1 MEENKRINIVL
12 KGITKPVTTV
22 IPEQVVTEEVE
33 VDTLQEFLK
42 EVDLNEEQLRIA
54 VKAYK
59 DEKITQ
65 PSYNMED
72 VLRKVDSGRKKAEQI
87 LKNETTSKLELT
99 DSFVVDALVASNKW
113 KCVTKLSNP
122 KRYIV
127 ERI

>member
-1 MEENKRINIVL
+1 MEENKRINIVR

-72 VLRKVDSGRKKAEQI
+72 VLRKVDSGRKKADQI
-87 LKNETTSKLELT
+87 LKNSTESKLELE
-99 DSFVVDALVASNKW
+99 DSFVVDALIASNQW
-113 KCVTKLSNP
+113 RCVTKLSNP

-127 ERI
+127 ERV

>member
-1 MEENKRINIVL
+1 MEESKRLNIVR

-22 IPEQVVTEEVE
+22 IPEQVVTEEIE

-42 EVDLNEEQLRIA
+42 EVNLNEDQLRIA

-72 VLRKVDSGRKKAEQI
+72 VLKKVDLGREKAEQI
-87 LKNETTSKLELT
+87 LKNETGPKLELT
-99 DSFVVDALVASNKW
+99 DSFVVDALIASNKW
-113 KCVTKLSNP
+113 KCVTKLLGLL
-122 KRYIV
+122 YLLIGQ
-127 ERI
+127 

>member
-1 MEENKRINIVL
+1 MEESKRLNIVR

-22 IPEQVVTEEVE
+22 IPEQVVTEEIE

-42 EVDLNEEQLRIA
+42 EVNLNEDQLRIA

-72 VLRKVDSGRKKAEQI
+72 VLKKVDLGREKAEQI
-87 LKNETTSKLELT
+87 LKNETGPKLELT
-99 DSFVVDALVASNKW
+99 DSFVVDALIASNKW